1 VTHSRTAPTRRRRTG
16 VTAFAV
22 LASVA
27 LLLGACGDGG
37 GTASEPQTAPPTTAA
52 PCPVEPVDVVVSVNQ
67 WGDIV
72 DDLAGECANVTTIF
86 ASSTAD
92 PHDFEPG
99 PADAAKFQGAEL
111 VVYNGLFYDDWARRA
126 ADALPTKPQIVDA
139 GAVVGLAKEAALTP
153 GADDP
158 DVAAKDDDGHS
169 HGGKGHSHG
178 GKGHSHGGKGHSH
191 GDEKKAEG
199 ASNDG
204 HGHGG
209 VNPHIWYSPDYV
221 KTVATAVTTKLKE
234 TSPGAAAYF
243 DERAAD
249 WTTSM
254 QPYFDEVQ
262 AIRAGSAGTAFASTE
277 SVFDYMGDATGL
289 SNVTPEGYRDAAANE
304 TDPAPADIA
313 AFDTVLRSGTVKVLV
328 FNPQTSGA
336 VTDQLRSTAESA
348 GVPVVEMTETVPQG
362 ATSFADWQITQLQ
375 ALSKA
380 LTGGSGSDPGS
391 EKSDTP

>member
-1 VTHSRTAPTRRRRTG
+1 MTHSRTAPTRRRRTG
-16 VTAFAV
+16 VIASAV
-22 LASVA
+22 VASAA

-37 GTASEPQTAPPTTAA
+37 GTASAPQTVPPTTAA
-52 PCPVEPVDVVVSVNQ
+52 PCPVEPVDVVVSVSQ

-72 DDLAGECANVTTIF
+72 DDLSGECANVTTVF
-86 ASSTAD
+86 ASATAD

-126 ADALPTKPQIVDA
+126 ADALPEEPQVVDA
-139 GAVVGLAKEAALTP
+139 GAVVGLAKPEDAAE
-153 GADDP
+153 D
-158 DVAAKDDDGHS
+158 AAKDAAKDSGGHS
-169 HGGKGHSHG
+169 HDHDHD
-178 GKGHSHGGKGHSH
+178 HD
-191 GDEKKAEG
+191 DEKKAEG
-199 ASNDG
+199 ASDDG

-209 VNPHIWYSPDYV
+209 VNPHIWYGPDYV
-221 KTVATAVTTKLKE
+221 KTVAAAVTAKLKE
-234 TSPGAAAYF
+234 ISPGAAAYF

-262 AIRAGSAGTAFASTE
+262 AIRTGSAGTEFVSTE

-336 VTDQLRSTAESA
+336 VTDQLRATAESA
-348 GVPVVEMTETVPQG
+348 GVPVVEMTETAPQG
-362 ATSFADWQITQLQ
+362 TTSFVDWQLSQLR

-380 LTGGSGSDPGS
+380 LKEGSGEDSGEGGPGGDPGN
-391 EKSDTP
+391 EKSGTP